1 MALSQTRRAVRGHLH
16 RPFRR
21 TRRSACLR
29 RALPRHRCALSC
41 ALTFCVALFLCCH
54 STGICGV
61 DFSQQLF
68 SDFLIPRS
76 NERMCVCVCVCVF
89 EWMLILLIIFLMMI
103 LMLTVRVSSVFRSC
117 LFAPIGTAT
126 LFPSLLGIQPH
137 MLALQRRYIRPSIA
151 GWQKNRCVNYVVYFS
166 KIDLKNRTLS
176 LRVLSSN
183 RSIAPLRHGRH

>member
-1 MALSQTRRAVRGHLH
+1 
-16 RPFRR
+16 
-21 TRRSACLR
+21 
-29 RALPRHRCALSC
+29 
-41 ALTFCVALFLCCH
+41 
-54 STGICGV
+54 
-61 DFSQQLF
+61 
-68 SDFLIPRS
+68 
-76 NERMCVCVCVCVF
+76 
-89 EWMLILLIIFLMMI
+89 MI

-126 LFPSLLGIQPH
+126 LFPFLLGIQPH

-183 RSIAPLRHGRH
+183 RSIAPLRDSRH